1 MSGLILEII
10 DADVFIPGSAERTL
24 VLKNMNL
31 RLAEGEHSVILG
43 PNGSG
48 KSSLLKLA
56 RGDLWPCRGVARWYD
71 ARGNMEDSRVAAR
84 RLTAIVSPEK
94 QENLLRSPWPLTVG
108 SLLEQAA
115 ALRQNKAGANQ
126 GAALKAAALL
136 EDLGFMD
143 EPDLPAPSLSQGR
156 LRLLMLL
163 SALLAGP
170 RLLLLDEC
178 ADNLDAKCRGLAL
191 DLLDSVK
198 DDVTMLLTT
207 HRPDRLPG
215 WAAGRIYLDGGRSA
229 RNIPASAAPEAAPA
243 VEAPPPRAPL
253 FALSNA
259 SVYINRRKVLE
270 NINWLALQGE
280 HWRVSGGNGS
290 GKSTFLRLLA
300 GDEFAASGGEIR
312 RRDPADGGWMSSL
325 AEIRARIML
334 VSDLSQAQN
343 EYPLTALEL
352 LCAGYDNTTGLHRE
366 ASPEEKAGA
375 LAALKEFFPEAD
387 CVKLA
392 QTDIRRLS
400 TGQVRRLYLAR
411 AMLARPCALLLD
423 EPLNGLDAQS
433 RARFIWSL
441 RKLAHGEGASSA
453 SRVRPSIIMVSHY
466 EEDTPDFI
474 KRHAMLEGGRLRV
487 LA

>member
-1 MSGLILEII
+1 MSGLVLEII

-24 VLKNMNL
+24 VLKNINL

-43 PNGSG
+43 ANGSG

-56 RGDLWPCRGVARWYD
+56 RGDLWPCRGIARWYD
-71 ARGNMEDSRVAAR
+71 ARGGMEDSRVAAR
-84 RLTAIVSPEK
+84 RLTAIVSPER
-94 QENLLRSPWPLTVG
+94 QEKLLRLPWPMTAG
-108 SLLEQAA
+108 RLLEQAEA
-115 ALRQNKAGANQ
+115 SRQNRAGASQ

-136 EDLGFMD
+136 KDLGFMD
-143 EPDLPAPSLSQGR
+143 EPDLPVSSLSQGR

-163 SALLAGP
+163 SALLSGP

-198 DDVTMLLTT
+198 DDVTMLLAT
-207 HRPDRLPG
+207 HRPGRLPG
-215 WAAGRIYLDGGRSA
+215 WAAGRIYLDGGRRTQNISA
-229 RNIPASAAPEAAPA
+229 PAAPEAAPA
-243 VEAPPPRAPL
+243 AGGAPPGDPL

-259 SVYINRRKVLE
+259 SVYINRRKILE

-300 GDEFAASGGEIR
+300 GDEFAAAGGEIR
-312 RRDPADGGWMSSL
+312 RRDPAGGWMASL

-334 VSDLSQAQN
+334 VSDLSQARN

-352 LCAGYDNTTGLHRE
+352 LCAGFDNTTGLHRE
-366 ASPEEKAGA
+366 ASPEEKARA
-375 LAALKEFFPEAD
+375 LAALKDFFPEAD
-387 CVKLA
+387 CARLA
-392 QTDIRRLS
+392 QTDISRLS

-411 AMLARPCALLLD
+411 AMLAKPCALLLD

-433 RARFIWSL
+433 RERFIWSL
-441 RKLAHGEGASSA
+441 RKLAQGEGAPSA
-453 SRVRPSIIMVSHY
+453 SGFTPSIIMASHY

-474 KRHAMLEGGRLRV
+474 KRHARLEGGRLRV